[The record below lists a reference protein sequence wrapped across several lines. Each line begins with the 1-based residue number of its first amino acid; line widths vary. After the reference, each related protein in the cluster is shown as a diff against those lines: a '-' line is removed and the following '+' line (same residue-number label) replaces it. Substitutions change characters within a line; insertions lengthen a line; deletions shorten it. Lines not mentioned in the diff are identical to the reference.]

1 MIGKF
6 IIFGDSYSTHKD
18 YIPEGYATFYSDEIS
33 EEDIALGKTVKK
45 MTADKTWWW
54 RLSKIT
60 DATLVFND
68 SWSGST
74 VCYTGREGDCSKTS
88 SFIYRYRK
96 MYEGGFFDKNEVD
109 TIFVFGLTNDNW
121 IDAPLGEEKYEHIEE
136 RELYSVLPAICYF
149 LGTLKK
155 NHPQKQIVFIE
166 NTGFKPEI
174 SVCLENATKHFGIK
188 LIRLEN
194 IDKDFGHPTALG
206 MEQIA
211 EQIKTVTSGVD
222 R

>member
-6 IIFGDSYSTHKD
+6 VIFGDSYSTHRD
-18 YIPEGYATFYSDEIS
+18 YIPEGYATFYSDEIT

-45 MTADKTWWW
+45 MTADKTWWY
-54 RLSKIT
+54 RLTEKT
-60 DATLVFND
+60 DAKLVFND

-96 MYEGGFFDKNEVD
+96 MHESGFFDNNEVD

-121 IDAPLGEEKYEHIEE
+121 IDAPLGEEKYESIEE
-136 RELYSVLPAICYF
+136 SELYLVLPAICYF
-149 LGTLKK
+149 MGTLRK
-155 NHPQKQIVFIE
+155 NHPEKQIVFIE
-166 NTGFKPEI
+166 NTDFKPKI
-174 SVCLENATKHFGIK
+174 KACLENASKRFDVE
-188 LIRLEN
+188 LIHLEN
-194 IDKDFGHPTALG
+194 IDKDYGHPTVLG

-211 EQIKTVTSGVD
+211 EQIKTKG
-222 R
+222 

>member
-6 IIFGDSYSTHKD
+6 VIFGDSYSTHRD
-18 YIPEGYATFYSDEIS
+18 YIPEGYAAFYSDEIT

-54 RLSKIT
+54 RLSEIT

-74 VCYTGREGDCSKTS
+74 VCFTGRDGDCSGTS
-88 SFIYRYRK
+88 SFIARYRK
-96 MYEGGFFDKNEVD
+96 MYEGGFFDNNEVD

-121 IDAPLGEEKYEHIEE
+121 IDSPLGEEKYENIEE
-136 RELYSVLPAICYF
+136 KDLYSVLPATCYII
-149 LGTLKK
+149 GQLKK
-155 NHPQKQIVFIE
+155 NHPEKQIVFIE

-174 SVCLENATKHFGIK
+174 SVCLENAAKHFGIK

-194 IDKDFGHPTALG
+194 IDKDFGHPTPLG
-206 MEQIA
+206 MQQIA
-211 EQIKTVTSGVD
+211 SQVKAQIS
-222 R
+222 